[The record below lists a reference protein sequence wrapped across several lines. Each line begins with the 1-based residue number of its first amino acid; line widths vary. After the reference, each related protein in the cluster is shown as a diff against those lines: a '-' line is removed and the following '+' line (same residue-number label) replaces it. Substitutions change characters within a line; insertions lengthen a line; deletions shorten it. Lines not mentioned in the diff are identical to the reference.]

1 MLVKAL
7 LCRVKIINVGENMKN
22 KILAIFICV
31 LLLLSVSVPV
41 AFAGEEAP
49 DLTLNFNERYT
60 DISEYEDINDPY
72 LDLGQNKEDKE
83 QKRDIYVV
91 VLVVLL
97 VISIIVFV
105 RTLRRVPEGVEEE
118 PVAKKVRIP
127 KSSIE
132 KKPESTSAPN
142 LADEEKTE

>member
-1 MLVKAL
+1 
-7 LCRVKIINVGENMKN
+7 MKN

-31 LLLLSVSVPV
+31 LLILSVATPV
-41 AFAGEEAP
+41 VLAGGETP
-49 DLTLNFNERYT
+49 DLTLDFNKRYT
-60 DISEYEDINDPY
+60 DISEYEDLNDPY
-72 LDLGQNKEDKE
+72 LDLGKNKEEKE

-97 VISIIVFV
+97 IIAIVVFV
-105 RTLRRVPEGVEEE
+105 RTLRRVPEGVEE
-118 PVAKKVRIP
+118 PTAKKVRIP

-132 KKPESTSAPN
+132 KPTATPAPT